1 MGDMSWKRVKGGYY
15 IPGTPEYKDFMRE
28 VEPILKKNPGTVS
41 PSHNV
46 PLPETKFVRPENY
59 IPARRADPLGKHG
72 SKDRIETIDY
82 GYDKETIDRLLNAYN
97 DAVKRHGVPKMSAD
111 DLTNMAL
118 VEGRSNFGY
127 NGFDYNNKKSNAIA
141 QDLVKLGHDPY
152 AAGFPAAIA
161 DRMADAQRRGV
172 DFYHAW
178 NGGGKE
184 AKNYSGRIQ
193 QQRYA
198 VEHPKNQPLRNF
210 IKQKLGAL
218 DTDQNMSEAE
228 PDQNISQVEAEP
240 DMMRRGGSVRMPD
253 NYSQGNWKLI

>member
-1 MGDMSWKRVKGGYY
+1 MDDMSWKRVKGGYY
-15 IPGTPEYKDFMRE
+15 APGTPEYKEFMKE
-28 VEPILKKNPGTVS
+28 VEPLIKSGKTNIS
-41 PSHNV
+41 PSHNM
-46 PLPETKFVRPENY
+46 PLPENKFVRPENY

-82 GYDKETIDRLLNAYN
+82 GYDKETIGRLLNAYN

-178 NGGGKE
+178 NGGGPE
-184 AKNYSGRIQ
+184 AKKYSQRIE

-210 IKQKLGAL
+210 IKQKIGAL

-253 NYSQGNWKLI
+253 SYSQGSWKLI